1 MKNILIIGANGSLAR
16 EVVAAAERHPDL
28 RLTLFARRPK
38 NAAKTHRTFAG
49 DALNVADLT
58 AAMAGQDVVYVNL
71 AGDLAAMGANIVAAM
86 KAAGVRRVVPCRP
99 SASTIRRCAPCCA
112 PTTHW
117 RTSSNSRAWTTP

>member
-16 EVVAAAERHPDL
+16 EVIAAAERHPDL

-58 AAMAGQDVVYVNL
+58 AAMAGCTSIWRAIWRQW
-71 AGDLAAMGANIVAAM
+71 A
-86 KAAGVRRVVPCRP
+86 
-99 SASTIRRCAPCCA
+99 
-112 PTTHW
+112 
-117 RTSSNSRAWTTP
+117 RTSSP